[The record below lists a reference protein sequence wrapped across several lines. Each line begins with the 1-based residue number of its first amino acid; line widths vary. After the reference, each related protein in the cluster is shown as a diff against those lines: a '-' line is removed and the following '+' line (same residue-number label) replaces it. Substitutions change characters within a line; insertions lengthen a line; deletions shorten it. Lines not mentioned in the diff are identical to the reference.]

1 MRNILKRLI
10 NKTALITGSAR
21 GFGKAMAIRF
31 AEEGANVI
39 INDLREEEMQDTA
52 KEIQDLGRKVITIK
66 ADVSKK
72 KDVHE
77 LISRSLSSFNKIDI
91 LVNNAGT
98 FRHKDFLEMTE
109 EDWDIVLNVDLKG
122 PFLVSQTIAK
132 HMIER
137 KYGKIINI
145 ASVAGLGSSNAEM
158 ANYASAKAG
167 LIQLTKVIARRL
179 GPYGINVNCIAPGF
193 VITDFTF
200 MNRTDEEVKTITE
213 YRTRNAILGKAG
225 TTADIA
231 NLALF
236 LASDESSFITG
247 QTILCDGG
255 RIDRW

>member
-1 MRNILKRLI
+1 MQRLTD
-10 NKTALITGSAR
+10 KTALITGSAR

-31 AEEGANVI
+31 AEEGANII
-39 INDLREEEMQDTA
+39 INDLREEEMKATA
-52 KEIQDLGRKVITIK
+52 EEIQDLGREVITIK

-72 KDVHE
+72 NAVEE
-77 LISRSLSSFNKIDI
+77 LISRSLSSCNKIDI

-109 EDWDIVLNVDLKG
+109 DDWDIVLNVDLKG
-122 PFLVSQTIAK
+122 PFLVSQAIAR
-132 HMIER
+132 HMMER

-145 ASVAGLGSSNAEM
+145 ASVAGLGSANTEM

-193 VITDFTF
+193 VVTDFTF
-200 MNRTDEEVKTITE
+200 MNRTAEEVKTITE

-255 RIDRW
+255 RVDRW